1 MIYYIAYFFGGAFL
15 ANSIPHLTN
24 GMSGRPFPTPFATP
38 PGQGESSST
47 LDVIWGALNI
57 IIGYCLLFQ
66 ISDFNVRS
74 LLDLSAAGSGSL
86 AIALY
91 LSRRFGNVYG
101 GIKTGTRKVNDS

>member
-1 MIYYIAYFFGGAFL
+1 MVYYIAYFFGGAFL
-15 ANSIPHLTN
+15 ANSIPHITN

-38 PGQGESSST
+38 PGQGESSSM
-47 LDVIWGALNI
+47 LNVIWGALNI

-66 ISDFNVRS
+66 LSDFNARS
-74 LLDLSAAGSGSL
+74 LLDLSTAGSGGL

-101 GIKTGTRKVNDS
+101 GIKAGSKKVDHS